1 MIEGE
6 KMIKIML
13 VDDEKDQIFCI
24 KAGFE
29 ELFGKEYEIIP
40 ADSGK
45 QCIKLLEKNIV
56 PDIILLDIMM
66 PKMNGWEVFDKLR
79 ANKEWKKIPVV
90 ILTARS
96 DGFAEHAGG
105 LIADDFIEKP
115 IDIKELKTRIDN
127 VIKKKSK
134 K

>member
-1 MIEGE
+1 
-6 KMIKIML
+6 MIKIML

-24 KAGFE
+24 KTGFE
-29 ELFGKEYEIIP
+29 ELYGKEYSIIP
-40 ADSGK
+40 VESGE
-45 QCIKLLEKNIV
+45 QCFKLLEKNVI

-66 PKMNGWEVFDKLR
+66 PNMNGWEVFDKLQ
-79 ANKEWKKIPVV
+79 ANKEWKDIPVV
-90 ILTARS
+90 FLTARS

-115 IDIKELKTRIDN
+115 IDINELKTRIEN
-127 VIKKKSK
+127 VLKKRLK

>member
-45 QCIKLLEKNIV
+45 QCIKLLEKNII

-79 ANKEWKKIPVV
+79 GNKEWKNIPVV

-115 IDIKELKTRIDN
+115 IDITELKTRIDN
-127 VIKKKSK
+127 VLKRRSK

>member
-1 MIEGE
+1 
-6 KMIKIML
+6 MIKIML

-24 KAGFE
+24 KTGFE
-29 ELFGKEYEIIP
+29 ELFGKEYSIIP
-40 ADSGK
+40 VESGE
-45 QCIKLLEKNIV
+45 QCFKLLEKNVI

-66 PKMNGWEVFDKLR
+66 PNMNGWEVFDKLQ
-79 ANKEWKKIPVV
+79 ANKEWKDIPVV
-90 ILTARS
+90 FLTARS

-115 IDIKELKTRIDN
+115 IDIKELKTRIEN
-127 VIKKKSK
+127 VLKKRLK

>member
-1 MIEGE
+1 ME
-6 KMIKIML
+6 IKKIL
-13 VDDEKDQIFCI
+13 VVDDNNDITSYVKQGLEYLYPAEYHVICVNC
-24 KAGFE
+24 
-29 ELFGKEYEIIP
+29 GKKCLEM
-40 ADSGK
+40 
-45 QCIKLLEKNIV
+45 LEKNDQI
-56 PDIILLDIMM
+56 PDIILLDIKM
-66 PKMNGWEVFDKLR
+66 PDMNGWEVFDKLR
-79 ANKEWKKIPVV
+79 ANKDWKNIPVV

-127 VIKKKSK
+127 VIKRKSK